1 MIRILLC
8 GCGGR
13 MGRVIAEMAEG
24 QPDIAIVAGCDKQK
38 LSAAFPV
45 YENLADCTV
54 EADVLVD
61 FSHTSA
67 LPDILAYC
75 EEKGLPA
82 VLCSTG
88 YSEEDLAR
96 IREASEKVPLF
107 RSANMSIGINL
118 LSALVRR
125 AAEILGEGFD
135 IEILE
140 KHHNQKL
147 DAPSGTALMLADAA
161 RDGLSYE
168 PEYVYDR
175 HAVRKKRDPHEIGL
189 HAVRG
194 GTIVGEHDVIFA
206 GTDEVITL
214 SHSAQSRS
222 VFAAGAL
229 RAARYLAGVTEP
241 GLYNMD
247 DVIAS
252 L

>member
-1 MIRILLC
+1 MTRILLC
-8 GCGGR
+8 GCSGR
-13 MGRVIAEMAEG
+13 MGRVIAEMAAESS
-24 QPDIAIVAGCDKQK
+24 DISVVAGCDRVAYA
-38 LSAAFPV
+38 AAFPIF
-45 YENLADCTV
+45 ESLSACTV

-61 FSHTSA
+61 FSNAAA

-75 EEKGLPA
+75 EEKKLPA

-88 YSEEDLAR
+88 YSEDDLAR
-96 IREASEKVPLF
+96 IREVSARVPLF
-107 RSANMSIGINL
+107 RSSNMSIGINL

-135 IEILE
+135 IEIIE

-147 DAPSGTALMLADAA
+147 DAPSGTALMLAEAA

-194 GTIVGEHDVIFA
+194 GTIVGDHDVIFA

-214 SHSAQSRS
+214 SHSAQSRR

-229 RAARYLAGVTEP
+229 RAARYLSGVTEP

-247 DVIAS
+247 HVIAS